1 MAKSTAFI
9 EPGFQDKDVE
19 KALKLIGKNST
30 IHNRH
35 EGIWRGIQQ
44 LFEQGF
50 TVMNPIGTKK
60 ITSKLLLQILWK
72 VVNKMKIPDF
82 KIYRSGPFAMSTQPN
97 EMQKQATIRDQ
108 VEQIVTAGVA
118 TVMKEGRFIQCM
130 RDKGG
135 VFYKMS
141 LFGDSFVQIG
151 YDSDNSDYPISFRVG
166 SLSDIY
172 MNNAATDIRDAVG
185 GLSADEVVIIYRYTM
200 EQFNQLFPEWEGKVS
215 KGDIPR
221 AYRYRKQLEKTWL
234 QTVYDSEDMIE
245 VGYRIGIDKCMVVF
259 AGAACTVIDKYEGD
273 DEKENENGEPEQGYI
288 DSEEKEE
295 AKKTGKKPFP
305 YIMDGKPYLP
315 LLHFKFFPSSE
326 GFYNY
331 GIGQMVYD
339 LAIITAQMDNMAY
352 NHAGDNIWPIQF
364 VNSPNKDSSKL
375 FSEILKA
382 HEMRAAGGKGYV
394 VSQNPPGQGSGVTV
408 EPFQSQPITGE
419 WERAFQRLEKQIER
433 MGFRLDMPDL
443 GANPNQMAILASQE
457 ATDEPI
463 KQIMEFNGTEFEKA
477 VEFTM
482 DSIRKFVDDNDQTPL
497 NSMIDIEAG
506 DVKLPMRGFSL
517 GNVAQEL
524 RANKYFVVG
533 NSRNGTIPSATAE
546 NAKIDV
552 TMAKMMPGTS
562 GWNKMAVKQA
572 KVNGYDLTE
581 ADMQAPQPQA
591 PAATQDQGPQSV
603 AGQTIEAKQ
612 QNLKP
617 L

>member
-9 EPGFQDKDVE
+9 EPGFQDKDVQ
-19 KALKLIGKNST
+19 KALTLMSKNST

-35 EGIWRGIQQ
+35 EGQWRGIQQ

-50 TVMNPIGTKK
+50 TVMNPTGTKK

-72 VVNKMKIPDF
+72 VVNKLKIPDF
-82 KIYRSGPFAMSTQPN
+82 KIYRGGPFAMSPEQK
-97 EMQKQATIRDQ
+97 EQQKQATIRDQ

-151 YDSDNSDYPISFRVG
+151 YDNDNSDYPISFRVG

-185 GLSADEVVIIYRYTM
+185 GLSADEVVIIYRYTIN
-200 EQFNQLFPEWEGKVS
+200 QFNQLFPEWEGKVA

-234 QTVYDSEDMIE
+234 QTVYDGEDMIE
-245 VGYRIGIDKCMVVF
+245 VAYRIGIDKCMIVF
-259 AGAACTVIDKYEGD
+259 AGSACTVIDKYEGD
-273 DEKENENGEPEQGYI
+273 DEKVNENGEPEQGYI
-288 DSEEKEE
+288 HSEEKEE
-295 AKKTGKKPFP
+295 EKKTGKKPFP

-331 GIGQMVYD
+331 GIGHMVYD

-364 VNSPNKDSSKL
+364 VNTPNKNASKL

-382 HEMRAAGGKGYV
+382 HEMRSAGGKGYV
-394 VSQNPPGQGSGVTV
+394 VSENPQGQGSGVTV
-408 EPFQSQPITGE
+408 EPVQSQPITGE

-443 GANPNQMAILASQE
+443 GSNPNQMAILASQE

-482 DSIRKFVDDNDQTPL
+482 DAIRKFVDDNDQTPL
-497 NSMIDIEAG
+497 NSMIDIDAG